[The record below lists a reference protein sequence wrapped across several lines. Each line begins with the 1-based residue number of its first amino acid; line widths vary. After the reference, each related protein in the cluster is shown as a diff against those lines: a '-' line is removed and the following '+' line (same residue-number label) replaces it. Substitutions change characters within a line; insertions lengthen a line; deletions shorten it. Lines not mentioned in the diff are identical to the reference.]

1 MAVSSLSRTQKVMFT
16 GMLTAA
22 TEPNWSEPAYLL
34 RFTEQQGTNT
44 MFVVNKDAIK
54 SFKALEVDRIY
65 TFEVPGRCVKSNQK
79 GVKFGVNG
87 PFDVKMQYPVEI
99 KVAQVAWP
107 LKLQYNPTPFGHL
120 NQLEDGTFIDI
131 YGEVIA
137 VSKIDMNEKLPKCVW
152 TLQNGDFSQ
161 EIHALGRAA
170 RKEVK
175 NGDKIAGKG
184 LIIRSWRGARTLET
198 SHLTII
204 EVNPRENDALVFEEE
219 TTDGPKTKAIKVTS
233 LSPITVAS
241 CKQLGA
247 NLLQDETAT
256 KPEATCALVAR
267 INPLTDKFFKD
278 DSPTFGEEGKLKSC
292 LNCFVHDSTGTLDNV
307 KLWDRAAYEIMR
319 LNGDELHELW
329 KEGVENEDKQE
340 EIINKINVFFKEE
353 VLFSCSVAVYTYTI
367 GQEVRKKLQY
377 NINNAQLNTEQAS

>member
-1 MAVSSLSRTQKVMFT
+1 MV
-16 GMLTAA
+16 
-22 TEPNWSEPAYLL
+22 
-34 RFTEQQGTNT
+34 
-44 MFVVNKDAIK
+44 
-54 SFKALEVDRIY
+54 
-65 TFEVPGRCVKSNQK
+65 
-79 GVKFGVNG
+79 
-87 PFDVKMQYPVEI
+87 
-99 KVAQVAWP
+99 
-107 LKLQYNPTPFGHL
+107 
-120 NQLEDGTFIDI
+120 
-131 YGEVIA
+131 
-137 VSKIDMNEKLPKCVW
+137 
-152 TLQNGDFSQ
+152 
-161 EIHALGRAA
+161 
-170 RKEVK
+170 
-175 NGDKIAGKG
+175 
-184 LIIRSWRGARTLET
+184 
-198 SHLTII
+198 
-204 EVNPRENDALVFEEE
+204 
-219 TTDGPKTKAIKVTS
+219 
-233 LSPITVAS
+233 S

-367 GQEVRKKLQY
+367 GQDVKKKLQY
-377 NINNAQLNTEQAS
+377 NINNAQLNAEQVS